1 MRIQRSTK
9 TTHLQKHLRR
19 CEGEIHLP
27 QVPHLL
33 QKDVHDATNAVY
45 DIAQQQSDKA
55 ADKCEKKSSKCSG
68 SAHALSICCIRR
80 SAYVPM
86 MSTLAA
92 CDGRVFSLHFSPC
105 PNSIPFAIA
114 AGPSSRP
121 RKASPCLFCAIPKLF
136 SIVPQWNIFICQ
148 TVSTLAGQL
157 RKKDQEV
164 VRPITLYKK

>member
-136 SIVPQWNIFICQ
+136 FHRTTMQYIHLPDGLYTSGTAQKKKRPGSR
-148 TVSTLAGQL
+148 STYYPL
-157 RKKDQEV
+157 
-164 VRPITLYKK
+164 

>member
-27 QVPHLL
+27 QVPHLV

-92 CDGRVFSLHFSPC
+92 CDGRVSSRTAYHSLLQQDLPVGQGRRPLACSVLSLNYFPSYHNAIYSSARRSLH
-105 PNSIPFAIA
+105 
-114 AGPSSRP
+114 
-121 RKASPCLFCAIPKLF
+121 
-136 SIVPQWNIFICQ
+136 
-148 TVSTLAGQL
+148 
-157 RKKDQEV
+157 
-164 VRPITLYKK
+164 